1 MRKSILICLVLALT
15 AGSSRLFAQ
24 QDAGKSS
31 NPTTQFYRLLF
42 TVQEVDSS
50 GKITNNRVYSTSI
63 ANDHNFHNVEQIRTG
78 TRMPIKTNDKGE
90 IQYLDIGVNID
101 CNDAH
106 EMDGKLALGVTAEI
120 SSLAMET
127 GNSNA
132 TPIVRENHWQASVL
146 VPLGKPSVIF
156 SSDDVQGKGKVQME
170 LTATR
175 IE

>member
-1 MRKSILICLVLALT
+1 MQKSILICLVLVLT

-31 NPTTQFYRLLF
+31 NPAPQFYRLLF

-50 GKITNNRVYSTSI
+50 GKITNNRVYSTSM
-63 ANDHNFHNVEQIRTG
+63 ADDHNPEQIRTG
-78 TRMPIKTNDKGE
+78 TRVPIKTNDKGE

-101 CNDAH
+101 CKNAH

-127 GNSNA
+127 GNSNP
-132 TPIVRENHWQASVL
+132 TPVVRENHWQASVL

-156 SSDDVQGKGKVQME
+156 SSDDLQGKGKVQME

>member
-15 AGSSRLFAQ
+15 AGSARLFAQ
-24 QDAGKSS
+24 QDAQKSS
-31 NPTTQFYRLLF
+31 SPGPQFYRLLF

-50 GKITNNRVYSTSI
+50 GKVTNNRVYSTSI
-63 ANDHNFHNVEQIRTG
+63 ADDHNPEQIRTG
-78 TRMPIKTNDKGE
+78 TRVPIKTNDKGE

-101 CNDAH
+101 CKSAR
-106 EMDGKLALGVTAEI
+106 EMDGKLALEVIAEI

-156 SSDDVQGKGKVQME
+156 SSDDLQGKGKVQVE

>member
-15 AGSSRLFAQ
+15 AGSARLFAQ

-31 NPTTQFYRLLF
+31 NPATQFYRLLF
-42 TVQEVDSS
+42 TVQQVDSS

-63 ANDHNFHNVEQIRTG
+63 ADDHNPEQIRTG
-78 TRMPIKTNDKGE
+78 TRVPIKTNDKGE

-127 GNSNA
+127 GNSNT
-132 TPIVRENHWQASVL
+132 TPVVRENHWQASVL

-156 SSDDVQGKGKVQME
+156 SSDDLQGKGKVQME

>member
-15 AGSSRLFAQ
+15 AGSARLFAQ
-24 QDAGKSS
+24 QDTQKSS
-31 NPTTQFYRLLF
+31 NPAPQFYRLLF

-63 ANDHNFHNVEQIRTG
+63 ADDHNPEQIRTG
-78 TRMPIKTNDKGE
+78 TRVPIKTNDKGE

-127 GNSNA
+127 GNSNT
-132 TPIVRENHWQASVL
+132 TPVVRENHWQASVL

-156 SSDDVQGKGKVQME
+156 SSDDLQGKGKVQME

>member
-31 NPTTQFYRLLF
+31 NQATQFYRLLF

-63 ANDHNFHNVEQIRTG
+63 ADDHNPEQIRTG
-78 TRMPIKTNDKGE
+78 TRVPIKTNDKGE

-101 CNDAH
+101 CKNAH

-132 TPIVRENHWQASVL
+132 TPVVRENHWQASVL

-156 SSDDVQGKGKVQME
+156 SSDDLQGKGKVQME

>member
-15 AGSSRLFAQ
+15 AGSARLFAQ
-24 QDAGKSS
+24 QDTQKSS
-31 NPTTQFYRLLF
+31 NPAPQFYRLLF

-63 ANDHNFHNVEQIRTG
+63 ADDHNPDQIRTG
-78 TRMPIKTNDKGE
+78 TRVPIKTNDKGE

-101 CNDAH
+101 CKSAH
-106 EMDGKLALGVTAEI
+106 EIDGKLALGVTAEI

-127 GNSNA
+127 GNSNP
-132 TPIVRENHWQASVL
+132 TPVVRENHWQASVL

-156 SSDDVQGKGKVQME
+156 SSDDLQGKGKVQME

>member
-31 NPTTQFYRLLF
+31 NQATQFYRLLF
-42 TVQEVDSS
+42 TVQEVGEN
-50 GKITNNRVYSTSI
+50 GKIANSRVFSTSI
-63 ANDHNFHNVEQIRTG
+63 TNDHSLEFEQIRTG
-78 TRMPIKTNDKGE
+78 TRVPVKTNDKGE

-101 CNDAH
+101 CKDAH
-106 EMDGKLALGVTAEI
+106 EMDGKLALQVTAQI
-120 SSLAMET
+120 SSLGTET
-127 GNSNA
+127 GISNS
-132 TPIVRENHWQASVL
+132 TPVVRQNRWQASVL

-156 SSDDVQGKGKVQME
+156 SSDDLQGKGKLQVEM
-170 LTATR
+170 TATR